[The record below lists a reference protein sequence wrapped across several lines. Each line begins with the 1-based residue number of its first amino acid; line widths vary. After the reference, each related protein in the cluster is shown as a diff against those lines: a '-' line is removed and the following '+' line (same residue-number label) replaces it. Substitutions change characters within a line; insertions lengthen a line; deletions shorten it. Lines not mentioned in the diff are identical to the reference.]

1 MKAWVK
7 GDSGLQLKD
16 VDAPARGSDELL
28 VRVGAISLNRGEVR
42 GAARAATGAI
52 LGWDIA
58 GIVEKAAPN
67 GSGPAPGTRV
77 AALLNRGGWAELA
90 SVPIAHAAVIPDG
103 VSLEEAA
110 TLPIAGLT
118 VMRTF
123 SVAGPLLGKRVLVTG
138 ARGGVG
144 QIATQLASLSGA
156 IVTAVRTADE
166 GTGPY
171 DLILESAG
179 GASLGAAIER
189 VARGGVVVT
198 IGNSSEEETTFNART
213 LYAKGGASV
222 YGLLVFEELESRRV
236 TGRDLERLLELVRD
250 GRLRAPIEVRR
261 DWTELD
267 VVLRELEERRFSGK
281 AVLQV
286 ESSSP

>member
-1 MKAWVK
+1 MKAWLK
-7 GDSGLQLKD
+7 TNDGLELKD
-16 VDAPARGSDELL
+16 VDAPAQGSDELL

-67 GSGPAPGTRV
+67 GSGPAAGTRV

-90 SVPIAHAAVIPDG
+90 SVPVAHAAVIPAG

-118 VMRTF
+118 VMRAVA
-123 SVAGPLLGKRVLVTG
+123 VAGSLLGKRVLITG

-144 QIATQLASLSGA
+144 KIATQLAAMSGA
-156 IVTAVRTADE
+156 IVTAVRTASE
-166 GTGPY
+166 GTEQY
-171 DLILESAG
+171 DFILESVG
-179 GASLGAAIER
+179 GASLAAAIER

-198 IGNSSEEETTFNART
+198 IGNSSEEDSTFNART
-213 LYAKGGASV
+213 LYAKGGASI
-222 YGLLVFEELESRRV
+222 YGLLVFEELESRRI

-250 GRLRAPIEVRR
+250 GHLKAPIEVQR
-261 DWTELD
+261 DWKELD
-267 VVLRELEERRFSGK
+267 VVLRELEQRTFSGK
-281 AVLQV
+281 AVLRV
-286 ESSSP
+286 TS

>member
-7 GDSGLQLKD
+7 GESGLELRD
-16 VDAPARGSDELL
+16 VGAPAQGSDEVL

-42 GAARAATGAI
+42 GAARAAAGTI

-67 GSGPAPGTRV
+67 GSGPAAGARV
-77 AALLNRGGWAELA
+77 AALLSRGGWAELA
-90 SVPIAHAAVIPDG
+90 AVPATHAAVIPDG

-118 VMRTF
+118 VLRALA
-123 SVAGPLLGKRVLVTG
+123 VAGSLLGKRVLITG

-144 QIATQLASLSGA
+144 TIATQLAAMSGA

-166 GTGPY
+166 AVGQH

-179 GASLGAAIER
+179 GASLAAAIER
-189 VARGGVVVT
+189 LARGGVVVT
-198 IGNSSEEETTFNART
+198 IGNSSEEDTTFNART
-213 LYAKGGASV
+213 LYAKGGASI

-236 TGRDLERLLELVRD
+236 TGRDLERLLELVR
-250 GRLRAPIEVRR
+250 GGHLKAPIEVQR
-261 DWTELD
+261 DWKELD
-267 VVLRELEERRFSGK
+267 VVLRELEERSFNGK
-281 AVLQV
+281 AVLRV
-286 ESSSP
+286 TS